1 MVSLLEQIN
10 TYTGT
15 YHVAEKLL
23 LLLLFPISVSKD
35 DQDQLAG
42 KASNPASPSYL
53 KYSSISSSMT

>member
-15 YHVAEKLL
+15 YHVAEKL